1 MTGPKLNEK
10 SFVAGERSGTKATAR
25 YVRPSA
31 FKARVVLDL
40 IRGLDV
46 KTADEVLQF
55 TDRHIARD
63 IRKVLASAV
72 ANAVNNDSQDA
83 DELYVVA
90 CFADEGPTLKRFRPR
105 ARGRAT
111 RINKRSCHITIIVA
125 RMSDDRIAILTAR
138 QERAGGSVGR
148 GRPQSSAASR
158 RARVERSRQQASV
171 AEEAIDAIDADEGPT
186 LKRFRPRA
194 RGRATRINKRS
205 CHITIIVARTSD
217 DRIAVLTARQER
229 AGGSVG
235 RGRPQSSAASRRA
248 RVERSRQ
255 QAAATDTTDTT
266 DEVVDAEIIDE
277 TTDDTVDT
285 TADDAVE
292 SANTES
298 AEALEADATE
308 GDATAEAD
316 VAEEATESDDSDDV
330 KEDETDNVKTAA
342 EGSASDEAEPAEE
355 NQRSDEKGKS

>member
-125 RMSDDRIAILTAR
+125 RMSDERIAVIQAR
-138 QERAGGSVGR
+138 QERAGGS
-148 GRPQSSAASR
+148 A
-158 RARVERSRQQASV
+158 
-171 AEEAIDAIDADEGPT
+171 
-186 LKRFRPRA
+186 
-194 RGRATRINKRS
+194 
-205 CHITIIVARTSD
+205 
-217 DRIAVLTARQER
+217 
-229 AGGSVG
+229 G

-255 QAAATDTTDTT
+255 QAATTETT
-266 DEVVDAEIIDE
+266 EDVVDAEIIDE

-285 TADDAVE
+285 TADAVE

-308 GDATAEAD
+308 NDATADAD
-316 VAEEATESDDSDDV
+316 LSEEVTESDDAELADAAADV
-330 KEDETDNVKTAA
+330 DAPA
-342 EGSASDEAEPAEE
+342 EGSASDEAEASRGGSEAD
-355 NQRSDEKGKS
+355 DEGATK